1 MTDIRWIQRFNNY
14 KKAMSQLEA
23 AVILMDERDLS
34 LLEKQGAIQAF
45 EFTHE
50 LAWKTMKDFFNE
62 RGNSEIYGSKDSA
75 RQAFQYGLIEDG
87 DTWLQMVK
95 SRNLTS
101 HTYNEKTSEDIIH
114 LIRMAYF
121 KAFKQ
126 FEEKMESILEEE
138 KC

>member
-1 MTDIRWIQRFNNY
+1 
-14 KKAMSQLEA
+14 MSQLEA
-23 AVILMDERDLS
+23 AVILMEERDLS
-34 LLEKQGAIQAF
+34 LLEKQGTIQAF

-50 LAWKTMKDFFNE
+50 LAWKTMKDFLNE

-114 LIRMAYF
+114 LIRTDYF

-126 FEEKMESILEEE
+126 FEEKKWNLFRRRVVLRMVIL
-138 KC
+138 

>member
-14 KKAMSQLEA
+14 KKALSQLEA
-23 AVILMDERDLS
+23 AVLLMEERDLS

-50 LAWKTMKDFFNE
+50 LAWKTMKDFLNE
-62 RGNSEIYGSKDSA
+62 RGNTEIYGSKDSA
-75 RQAFQYGLIEDG
+75 RQAFKYGLISDG

-101 HTYNEKTSEDIIH
+101 HTYNEKISEDIIH
-114 LIRMAYF
+114 LIKTAYF
-121 KAFKQ
+121 KAFKS
-126 FEEKMESILEEE
+126 FEEKMKSILEEE
-138 KC
+138 

>member
-1 MTDIRWIQRFNNY
+1 
-14 KKAMSQLEA
+14 MSQLEA
-23 AVILMDERDLS
+23 AVILMEERDLS
-34 LLEKQGAIQAF
+34 LLEKQGTIQAF

-50 LAWKTMKDFFNE
+50 LAWKTMKDFLNE

-101 HTYNEKTSEDIIH
+101 HTYNEKNI
-114 LIRMAYF
+114 
-121 KAFKQ
+121 
-126 FEEKMESILEEE
+126 
-138 KC
+138 